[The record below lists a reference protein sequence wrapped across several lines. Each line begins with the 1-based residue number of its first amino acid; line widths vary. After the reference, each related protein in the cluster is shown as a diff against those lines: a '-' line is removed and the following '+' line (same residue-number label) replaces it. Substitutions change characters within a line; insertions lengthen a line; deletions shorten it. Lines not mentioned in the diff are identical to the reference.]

1 MYPLCETLWKVSQTP
16 NSKQQPHCTEHC
28 TTRACLTQQQH
39 SEPRV
44 RTAYVHVAPLAKP
57 RTQHTNSTVAY
68 IANRST
74 TATHPHGCAYIASHC
89 SNAVHR
95 HRSSS
100 LACLHCSTHRSK
112 WAHAHTHIRGCAE
125 RARQRPVADYSKL
138 APRHQP
144 QRLMAQSAA
153 AERSPLTF
161 PNERG
166 EKRPLRPPSPLPK
179 PYHHCLEPSTTRRHT
194 ARECSAALTMLAH
207 SAPSTTAADGAV
219 GRHREYRCGLPKQAW
234 RQEEAAEAS
243 LAAAKAIPPLLG
255 TIDHAA
261 AHCP

>member
-125 RARQRPVADYSKL
+125 RS
-138 APRHQP
+138 
-144 QRLMAQSAA
+144 SA
-153 AERSPLTF
+153 E
-161 PNERG
+161 
-166 EKRPLRPPSPLPK
+166 
-179 PYHHCLEPSTTRRHT
+179 TRRRLLQT
-194 ARECSAALTMLAH
+194 RSTPSA
-207 SAPSTTAADGAV
+207 TAADGAV
-219 GRHREYRCGLPKQAW
+219 SRSGAQPADLPERA
-234 RQEEAAEAS
+234 RREEAAEAS
-243 LAAAKAIPPLLG
+243 LAAAEAIPPLLG

>member
-100 LACLHCSTHRSK
+100 LACLHCSLHCNK
-112 WAHAHTHIRGCAE
+112 WFHAHTHIRGCAE
-125 RARQRPVADYSKL
+125 RARQSPVANYPDSL
-138 APRHQP
+138 RAISHSTTAADGAVIRHWAT
-144 QRLMAQSAA
+144 LCAG
-153 AERSPLTF
+153 RSPLNF

-166 EKRPLRPPSPLPK
+166 EERPPRPPSPLPK
-179 PYHHCLEPSTTRRHT
+179 PHHYRLEP
-194 ARECSAALTMLAH
+194 
-207 SAPSTTAADGAV
+207 
-219 GRHREYRCGLPKQAW
+219 
-234 RQEEAAEAS
+234 
-243 LAAAKAIPPLLG
+243 IN
-255 TIDHAA
+255 HAA
-261 AHCP
+261 AHCPRALRRPRTPPSAAH